1 MAALVSPLLLDE
13 PSGPAVGAVSKVSQ
27 TTGSESATAV
37 AKAEA
42 EAEAAA
48 RRAALAHLTRGRLGT
63 IATSARGILS
73 PGQSAIVRRS
83 LLGA

>member
-1 MAALVSPLLLDE
+1 MAAVVSPLLLDQPPE
-13 PSGPAVGAVSKVSQ
+13 PAAALPKVSQ
-27 TTGSESATAV
+27 PSGAETAATV
-37 AKAEA
+37 AKDEA

-48 RRAALAHLTRGRLGT
+48 RRAALAQLARGRLGT